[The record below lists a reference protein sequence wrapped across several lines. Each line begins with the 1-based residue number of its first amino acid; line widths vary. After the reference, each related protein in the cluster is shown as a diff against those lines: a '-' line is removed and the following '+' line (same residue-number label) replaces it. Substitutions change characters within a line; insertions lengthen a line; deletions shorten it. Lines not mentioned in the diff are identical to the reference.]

1 MYQSTKHKI
10 PMLCKLILNV
20 IKFRRNLDKHMEKTL
35 RFELELTSDN
45 LLNLAVY
52 DQNEPA
58 TSLYLTT
65 INKESFELI

>member
-1 MYQSTKHKI
+1 
-10 PMLCKLILNV
+10 
-20 IKFRRNLDKHMEKTL
+20 MEKTL